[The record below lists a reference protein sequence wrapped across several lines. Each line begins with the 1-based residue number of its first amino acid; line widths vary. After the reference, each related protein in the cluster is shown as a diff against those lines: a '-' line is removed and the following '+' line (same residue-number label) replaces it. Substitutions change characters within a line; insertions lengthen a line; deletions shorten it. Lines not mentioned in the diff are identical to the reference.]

1 MAARWLAFV
10 IWAAVAASAVAWA
23 LRLGVPSRGAPAYTV
38 PVDTAVSGRA
48 DLTRLFGVPTAAPAQ
63 QAEALPPA
71 DTRFKLVGVVAP
83 RSSFFPGQG
92 LALIAVDG
100 KPARA
105 YRVGAVV
112 DGETVLQEVRPRG
125 ASLGPRGAAATV
137 ALEIPPLAPPAT
149 GTLPAPGAAGAP
161 ADAGAPPAQP
171 PMQVPPPP
179 PAPPSEG
186 PATPQV

>member
-1 MAARWLAFV
+1 
-10 IWAAVAASAVAWA
+10 
-23 LRLGVPSRGAPAYTV
+23 
-38 PVDTAVSGRA
+38 
-48 DLTRLFGVPTAAPAQ
+48 
-63 QAEALPPA
+63 
-71 DTRFKLVGVVAP
+71 
-83 RSSFFPGQG
+83 
-92 LALIAVDG
+92 
-100 KPARA
+100 
-105 YRVGAVV
+105 
-112 DGETVLQEVRPRG
+112 VLQEVRPRG